1 VTGLLDTS
9 AIIAIAEGRSLR
21 LPETAAV
28 SAMTLGELH
37 VGVLCAHTDVQRAGR
52 LRAVAVVECELDV
65 LPIEER
71 AARCFGE
78 LVASA
83 RQAGRKPGV
92 ADALIAA
99 TAIANGLPLYTCD
112 DDFTGMP
119 GLEVVRADEAE

>member
-21 LPETAAV
+21 LPDTAAV

-37 VGVLCAHTDVQRAGR
+37 VGVLCARTDLQRAGR
-52 LRAVAVVECELDV
+52 LRTVAVVERELDV

-71 AARCFGE
+71 TARCFGE
-78 LVASA
+78 LVAGA
-83 RQAGRKPGV
+83 RRAGLKPAV

-99 TAIANGLPLYTCD
+99 TAIANGLALYTCD
-112 DDFTGMP
+112 GDFADLP
-119 GLEVVRADEAE
+119 GLDVVRADEAD